1 MSPINFAR
9 IVGGLAALGWM
20 FFIAADLRP
29 FTGVAPDASPA
40 NMAQQLDAVLDRA
53 CSNIQSPALPPVHS
67 AMVKSS
73 GRHAADRLRK
83 TARP

>member
-20 FFIAADLRP
+20 LFIAADLRP

-53 CSNIQSPALPPVHS
+53 MQQYSIAGV
-67 AMVKSS
+67 
-73 GRHAADRLRK
+73 AAGAFRDGESEFI
-83 TARP
+83 A